1 MDKIDNLLIKREWLI
16 REKEGKIEDAYKF
29 DEKHPMGKG
38 QFASVVK
45 AVQKGTTNV
54 RAIKIIRKK
63 KVKYPV
69 RLVNDVS
76 ILKNVDHPNMIRL
89 YRIF

>member
-1 MDKIDNLLIKREWLI
+1 MEKTDNMLIKREWFI
-16 REKEGKIEDAYKF
+16 REKEGKIEDAYQF

-38 QFASVVK
+38 QFGSVVK

-63 KVKYPV
+63 KVKDPV
-69 RLVNDVS
+69 RLVNEVS
-76 ILKNVDHPNMIRL
+76 ILKNVDHPNVVRL
-89 YRIF
+89 Y